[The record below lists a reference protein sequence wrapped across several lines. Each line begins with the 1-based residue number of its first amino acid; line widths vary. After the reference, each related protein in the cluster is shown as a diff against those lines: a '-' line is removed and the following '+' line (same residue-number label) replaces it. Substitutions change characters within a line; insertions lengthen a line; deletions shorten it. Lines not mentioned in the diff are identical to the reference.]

1 MRLKDLGRIDG
12 WRDNALVGYGIVTG
26 LAGTGDTLRNK
37 ATRQSV
43 ANLLSQFGIS
53 LGTDQVQSRNV
64 AAVMVLA
71 TLPPFAREG
80 GRLDVTVTSLGD
92 ARSLVGGTLL
102 LTPLKGANDR
112 VHALAQGPM
121 SVGGYKYDLYGNVVQ
136 KNHPTTGLI
145 PAGAVVERAVA
156 TVDVSQGVALFV
168 LKEPDYTTSQRIA
181 DSINR
186 ALGEALAQPRDAASV
201 EIRLPSDAGGAQTV
215 ALLTRIENL
224 AVEPDQRA
232 RVVVNERTGMVVSG
246 GDVRIAPVTIS
257 HGELKVAISTDYRVS
272 QPLPPLYGGGDYGAR
287 TVVVPQTSIDVTERR
302 QCRCRRQHGR
312 RSGAR
317 ARQNQDQPARH
328 DRHPAGDEGGWRAA
342 RRPDHPVRHGREH
355 DQRLAARRHSV
366 PARAGG
372 AQHGAQRFD
381 AIAAHAVA
389 QRRRPRR
396 QLSRRRVRRMARW
409 PVPRAR
415 TDGSAGAKRART
427 KPTVRPATPAVSK
440 RGDKRR

>member
-1 MRLKDLGRIDG
+1 MNRPLARLLLAFACMASVAGWAAEPPRDKGSIRLKDLGRIDG
-12 WRDNALVGYGIVTG
+12 WRDNSLVGYGIVTG

-37 ATRQSV
+37 AARQSV
-43 ANLLSQFGIS
+43 ANLLLQFGIS

-102 LTPLKGANDR
+102 LAPLKGANDR
-112 VHALAQGPM
+112 VHALAQGPI

-168 LKEPDYTTSQRIA
+168 LKDPDYTTSQRIA

-186 ALGEALAQPRDAASV
+186 AMGEALARPRDAASV
-201 EIRLPSDAGGAQTV
+201 EIRMPSDAGGAQTV
-215 ALLTRIENL
+215 ALLTRIEGL
-224 AVEPDQRA
+224 AVSPDQRA

-257 HGELKVAISTDYRVS
+257 HGDLKVTISTDYLVS
-272 QPLPPLYGGGDYGAR
+272 QPLPPFYGGGDYGAR
-287 TVVVPQTSIDVTERR
+287 TVVVPQTSVDVTEG
-302 QCRCRRQHGR
+302 QPQTLSL
-312 RSGAR
+312 SGASTVADLVR
-317 ARQNQDQPARH
+317 ALGKIKTSTRDMIALLQAMKA
-328 DRHPAGDEGGWRAA
+328 AG
-342 RRPDHPVRHGREH
+342 V
-355 DQRLAARRHSV
+355 L
-366 PARAGG
+366 
-372 AQHGAQRFD
+372 
-381 AIAAHAVA
+381 HADLII
-389 QRRRPRR
+389 Q
-396 QLSRRRVRRMARW
+396 
-409 PVPRAR
+409 
-415 TDGSAGAKRART
+415 
-427 KPTVRPATPAVSK
+427 
-440 RGDKRR
+440 